1 MMKGFLRVRPGAWC
15 AFAALTLVPALA
27 HAEDEAKPY
36 PECTREPSD
45 SDTTAAKA
53 AFQAGNVSFNEADY
67 PRAILYWEDAYRRD
81 CTKHQML
88 LNLARAYELD
98 GQKKQAVMALET
110 FLVREQNAPDR
121 PQITRRIEVLKK
133 QIDNDEAA
141 AQAQKPPTAP
151 APAPGAPPPEPSPV
165 PPPATD
171 SGAEEGSRPILPL
184 VVAGVGGAMFIGGG
198 VLHLTAKS
206 DVDEYASHCG
216 DPENHR
222 FCPEDEL
229 DPANSARTRMN
240 VGSAVAGVGGAL
252 LVGGLVWY
260 FLSPKEPSSARVTGP
275 AQALVPVTAPGFAG
289 LELVGKF

>member
-1 MMKGFLRVRPGAWC
+1 MKGFLRARPSALC
-15 AFAALTLVPALA
+15 AVAVLTLVPALA

-141 AQAQKPPTAP
+141 AQAAEAVSARDPGRCARSRSVSRATSRRNVERPGGLPP
-151 APAPGAPPPEPSPV
+151 
-165 PPPATD
+165 
-171 SGAEEGSRPILPL
+171 
-184 VVAGVGGAMFIGGG
+184 
-198 VLHLTAKS
+198 
-206 DVDEYASHCG
+206 
-216 DPENHR
+216 
-222 FCPEDEL
+222 
-229 DPANSARTRMN
+229 DPAARR
-240 VGSAVAGVGGAL
+240 GGRRRRHVHRRRRAA
-252 LVGGLVWY
+252 
-260 FLSPKEPSSARVTGP
+260 PHRQERRRRVR
-275 AQALVPVTAPGFAG
+275 
-289 LELVGKF
+289 

>member
-1 MMKGFLRVRPGAWC
+1 MMKGFLRARPGAYC
-15 AFAALTLVPALA
+15 AFAALTLVPAFA
-27 HAEDEAKPY
+27 HAADEAKPY
-36 PECTREPSD
+36 PECTREPSE

-98 GQKKQAVMALET
+98 GQRKQAVMALET
-110 FLVREQNAPDR
+110 FLAREQNAPDR

-141 AQAQKPPTAP
+141 AQAQKQPKSAE
-151 APAPGAPPPEPSPV
+151 PAPGAGEPEASPV
-165 PPPATD
+165 PPPANTSEVD
-171 SGAEEGSRPILPL
+171 EGSRPILPL

-252 LVGGLVWY
+252 LVGGIVWY
-260 FLSPKEPSSARVTGP
+260 FLSPKEKSSASATPPMR
-275 AQALVPVTAPGFAG
+275 AVPVTSPGFAG
-289 LELVGKF
+289 LELVGQF

>member
-1 MMKGFLRVRPGAWC
+1 MMKGFLRARPSALC
-15 AFAALTLVPALA
+15 AVAVLTLVPALA

-141 AQAQKPPTAP
+141 AQAQKQSAPVTPVGAP
-151 APAPGAPPPEPSPV
+151 APDPSPV
-165 PPPATD
+165 PPPAET
-171 SGAEEGSRPILPL
+171 SNGQEGSRPILPL

-216 DPENHR
+216 DPERHR
-222 FCPEDEL
+222 LCPEDEL
-229 DPANSARTRMN
+229 DPANAARTRMN

-260 FLSPKEPSSARVTGP
+260 FLSPKETSSASA
-275 AQALVPVTAPGFAG
+275 AQPVRAVVPVTAPGFAG

>member
-1 MMKGFLRVRPGAWC
+1 MMKGFLRARSGAIC
-15 AFAALTLVPALA
+15 AFAALTLAPALTRA
-27 HAEDEAKPY
+27 ADEAKPY
-36 PECTREPSD
+36 PECTREPTE

-110 FLVREQNAPDR
+110 FLVREPSAPDR

-133 QIDNDEAA
+133 QIDNEEAA
-141 AQAQKPPTAP
+141 AQATQP
-151 APAPGAPPPEPSPV
+151 APTVTSDPGEPEAASAPPPEVESSDV
-165 PPPATD
+165 
-171 SGAEEGSRPILPL
+171 SEGARPILPL

-206 DVDEYASHCG
+206 DVDEYASHCR
-216 DPENHR
+216 DPERHAG
-222 FCPEDEL
+222 CPDNEL
-229 DPANSARTRMN
+229 EPANAARTRMN

-252 LVGGLVWY
+252 LVGGIVWY
-260 FLSPKEPSSARVTGP
+260 FLSPRETRSAGAPTPMRALPVTG
-275 AQALVPVTAPGFAG
+275 PGFAG
-289 LELVGKF
+289 LELTGHF